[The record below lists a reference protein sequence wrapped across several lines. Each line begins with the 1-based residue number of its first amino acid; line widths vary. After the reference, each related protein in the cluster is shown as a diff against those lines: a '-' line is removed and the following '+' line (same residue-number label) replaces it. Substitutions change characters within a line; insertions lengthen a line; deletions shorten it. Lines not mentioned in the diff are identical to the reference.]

1 MSHERTGVE
10 TIDYEALLRDRG
22 ATIHDIDQRKNINRL
37 KDIASNLETL
47 EKLKAAEAKAREQ
60 AAKRVEPGVTP
71 EEGSQA
77 LVER

>member
-22 ATIHDIDQRKNINRL
+22 ATLHDIDQRKNIARL
-37 KDIASNLETL
+37 KDIARNLETL
-47 EKLKAAEAKAREQ
+47 ERLKTAEAKAHEQ
-60 AAKRVEPGVTP
+60 AAKRVAPRVPPDEDA
-71 EEGSQA
+71 QA